1 MKTETKKERF
11 KRLATQRTGNVLKA
25 IRVLGHCANTGAYEY
40 DSKDVEVIF
49 SAIEKQV
56 RLTKSRF
63 SSVSEEDIKFK
74 L

>member
-1 MKTETKKERF
+1 MKTETNKERF
-11 KRLATQRTGNVLKA
+11 KRLATHRTSNVLKA
-25 IRVLGHCANTGAYEY
+25 IRVLGHCANTSAYEY

-63 SSVSEEDIKFK
+63 NSVSEKDIKFK